1 MSYPRKHY
9 SSLINL
15 AKPTILLPKE
25 KQKEERPK
33 NNLLGGRRSVLK
45 MSTFRPNS
53 RMHDKLT
60 LAAVVLDTES
70 GCKVREVLRM
80 GNGEL

>member
-1 MSYPRKHY
+1 
-9 SSLINL
+9 
-15 AKPTILLPKE
+15 
-25 KQKEERPK
+25 
-33 NNLLGGRRSVLK
+33 